1 MKDQLISRKLLRII
15 LFLLAFIW
23 FFGIISY
30 CFDFNSL
37 TAFYPFQ
44 KQIYSTVCHQNI
56 NKSFTCNGIPFF
68 VCARCTGIYSGVLI
82 AALIILFLKK
92 PLNIKTYLLLLFSL
106 PMLTDVILV
115 NIGVYNYNRLL
126 SAFTGLLFGSV
137 VFLYILEAI
146 ENLLFRNHTE

>member
-15 LFLLAFIW
+15 LFILAFIW

-30 CFDFNSL
+30 CFDFSSL

-56 NKSFTCNGIPFF
+56 NKSFTCNGIPFL

-82 AALIILFLKK
+82 AALIILFLTK
-92 PLNIKTYLLLLFSL
+92 PIKIKTNLLLLFSL

-115 NIGVYNYNRLL
+115 NIGAYNYSRFL
-126 SAFTGLLFGSV
+126 SAFTGLLFGSA
-137 VFLYILEAI
+137 VFLYILASI
-146 ENLLFRNHTE
+146 ENLLFRNQID